1 MLASASDDLWERDG
15 ERATLAEVI
24 DAARS
29 GTSRL
34 VLAEGPG
41 GMGKTALLAAAG
53 TMAASAGLPVLRARG
68 SDLERGFGFGIV
80 RQLFEPALAVA
91 GATQR
96 DRWLQGPAHGATAVL
111 GALGEGEA
119 PVGDFAALHSLYWLT
134 ANMCGDSPRAIII
147 DDLHLAD
154 AASLRF
160 LAYLLPRIEGLPI
173 GIVLGARPGDP
184 RTDQNLLAY
193 ITTDPAARVLRLRP
207 LSPDASARVI
217 RGVVGPADDAFCMA
231 CHELAGGNP
240 LLLRELA
247 VTAAAQAIP
256 ATADGASRLPAAAGT
271 AIGRRV
277 SLQLS
282 TLGPEATALAYA
294 AAILDD
300 GAKLAETAVVAG
312 VDAAKAWDVHSSL
325 VAADILRGGE
335 PVCFVHPVV
344 QAAVYDLIDRTERAR
359 LHRLAAR
366 VLAAS
371 GSTAQRVAAHLV
383 RTPPAGDP
391 EVVGALRAGAA
402 EALTHAAPESALAYL
417 ERALQECSMDKEEQG
432 DLLREAGGLAMLT
445 DGRKAIDYLT
455 RALETTEPAEA
466 RGVIADTLGRAL
478 FTVGR
483 NRDAMTILDEAISR
497 LGPGHAD
504 LRRRLQA
511 NLLNVTLS
519 NVELHDVAEELVME
533 LRDAPPQP
541 GLGGHMLD
549 ALIGWY
555 EGIALLDHERAFRC
569 TGRAFGDGL
578 FVEHAIATEA
588 FADAVWTLISADQ
601 GDVLAILDAALAHS
615 HRSGSTYGASA
626 VLAFRA
632 LAWLRQGSLIE
643 AEIDARESMRLAE
656 TVRLDVIRPLVASY
670 LADTLMERGENEA
683 AAQALSWAGEAG
695 LPSSAAQMCWTEASR
710 GRLLIREGRL
720 EEGAEA
726 LVECGRRYESYGWR
740 NPAYLDWRADAA
752 TALHTLGRET
762 EAAELAAETVELARR
777 WRAPRALGQAL
788 RVAGSLTGDE
798 MGLAMLRDAVE
809 ILHPSPAQLEHAKA
823 LHALGAALRRA
834 NKRGEARAC
843 LAKALDLADRAGA
856 VPLVQQTRAELRAS
870 GGRPR
875 RTAITGPGALTPSE
889 RRVAVLA
896 AAGHT
901 NRVIAQRL
909 FVTTKTVEVHLSS
922 VYRKLGITRR
932 YQLYKQDQ
940 LLAGAVATPSRG

>member
-1 MLASASDDLWERDG
+1 MSDLWERES
-15 ERATLAEVI
+15 ERETLSEVI

-34 VLAEGPG
+34 VLVEGPG
-41 GMGKTALLAAAG
+41 GMGKTALLRAAG
-53 TMAASAGLPVLRARG
+53 TTAASAGLQVLRARG
-68 SDLERGFGFGIV
+68 SDLERAFGFGIV
-80 RQLFEPALAVA
+80 RQLFEPALALA
-91 GATQR
+91 DATQR
-96 DRWLQGPAHGATAVL
+96 TRWLQGPAHGATAVL
-111 GALGEGEA
+111 GPPGEEAA
-119 PVGDFAALHSLYWLT
+119 PVGDFAVLHSLYWLT

-154 AASLRF
+154 MASLRF

-173 GIVLGARPGDP
+173 GIMLGTRNGDARAEQD
-184 RTDQNLLAY
+184 LLAY
-193 ITTDPAARVLRLRP
+193 ITTDPAARVLKLRP
-207 LSPDASARVI
+207 LSLDASARVV
-217 RGVVGPADDAFCMA
+217 RGVVGLAADDAFCLA

-247 VTAAAQAIP
+247 VAAAAQAIP

-282 TLGPEATALAYA
+282 TLPPEATALVHA

-300 GAKLAETAVVAG
+300 GARIAETAVVAG
-312 VDAAKAWDVHSSL
+312 VDVAKAWDVHSSL
-325 VAADILRGGE
+325 VAAGILCGGE
-335 PVCFVHPVV
+335 PVGFVHPIV

-366 VLAAS
+366 VLATGDA
-371 GSTAQRVAAHLV
+371 TAQRVAAHLV

-391 EVVGALRAGAA
+391 EVVGALRAGAT
-402 EALTHAAPESALAYL
+402 EALTRAAPESALAYL
-417 ERALQECSMDKEEQG
+417 ERALQECSTDKEEQA
-432 DLLREAGGLAMLT
+432 DLLREAGGIAMLI

-466 RGVIADTLGRAL
+466 RGAIADTLARAL

-483 NRDAMTILDEAISR
+483 NRDAMTILHEAVSR
-497 LGPGHAD
+497 LGHEHPD

-519 NVELHDVAEELVME
+519 NAGLHNVAEELVME
-533 LRDAPPQP
+533 LRDAPSQP

-555 EGIALLDHERAFRC
+555 EGIALLDHERALRC

-578 FVEHAIATEA
+578 FVEKATATEA

-601 GDVLAILDAALAHS
+601 GDVLGILDVALAHS

-656 TVRLDVIRPLVASY
+656 TVRLDVIRPLVASH

-683 AAQALSWAGEAG
+683 AAQALNWAGEAG
-695 LPSSAAQMCWTEASR
+695 LPSAAAQTCWTQASR
-710 GRLLIREGRL
+710 GRLLIREGKL

-726 LVECGRRYESYGWR
+726 LVDCGRRYESYGWR

-752 TALHTLGRET
+752 TALHTLGCET
-762 EAAELAAETVELARR
+762 EARELATDTVELARR

-788 RVAGSLTGDE
+788 RVAGSLARDETG
-798 MGLAMLRDAVE
+798 LTMLRDAVK
-809 ILHPSPAQLEHAKA
+809 ILQPSPAQLEHAKA

-856 VPLVQQTRAELRAS
+856 VPLVEQTRAELRAS

-932 YQLYKQDQ
+932 YQLSKQDQ
-940 LLAGAVATPSRG
+940 LLAGADTTPSLG